1 MKKNILVFDDDKEMC
16 TELSDIL
23 QDEGYL
29 VDVVNN
35 GYDGFLIMK
44 NKNYNVVLLDLKME
58 GMDGYDVLKRLKSD
72 YPGLNV
78 VVVTGS
84 AVGRKNVLN
93 EILAGPENSQKI
105 EVLQLADHV
114 INKPFDVNNL
124 LSVISGL
131 ISKGHEDQKR
141 M

>member
-16 TELSDIL
+16 AELSDIL

-29 VDVVNN
+29 VDLANN
-35 GYDGFLIMK
+35 GHDGLSMVR

-58 GMDGYDVLKRLKSD
+58 GMDGYDILKRLKSG

-93 EILAGPENSQKI
+93 EILAGPEDPQKI
-105 EVLQLADHV
+105 EALKCADHV
-114 INKPFDVNNL
+114 INKPFDVNSL
-124 LSVISGL
+124 LSIISGL
-131 ISKGHEDQKR
+131 VNEKTGKQ
-141 M
+141 